1 MGEDTVTALK
11 KSVLKKNNDLFKY
24 KIITKNRYVRLQ
36 QLVDLDLEHWTV
48 VSKLTEEKREC
59 IDSPSITYVQLKD
72 AMKLVFLIVPKDQ
85 YIAMDV
91 LARPASR

>member
-1 MGEDTVTALK
+1 M
-11 KSVLKKNNDLFKY
+11 
-24 KIITKNRYVRLQ
+24 
-36 QLVDLDLEHWTV
+36 
-48 VSKLTEEKREC
+48 SKLTEEKREC